1 MTHALEA
8 SGLSHRYGSV
18 WALRDCSFALPAGRV
33 CALVGPNGAGKTT
46 LLQCA
51 TGLLEPTGGEVR
63 VLGTR
68 PAQDQDLLSR
78 VGFVAQDAPL
88 YRSFTVAEMLRVGAR
103 LNARWDADFARQRLE
118 RLEIPLDRRVAQ
130 LSGGQRAQ
138 VALAVATGKRPELLL
153 LDEPLAS
160 LDPLARRT
168 FLQGLMETV
177 ADAGVSVVV
186 SSHLVTDLE
195 RVCDYLLILTD
206 GRIRVAGDIER
217 LLAEHKLLV
226 GPRRAHVHGVAEV
239 VEERSTARQTIA
251 FVRVDGA
258 IADPAWTVQD
268 VTLEDLVLAYLGARE
283 AAHQVTDVSR
293 IAR

>member
-1 MTHALEA
+1 MTRALEA
-8 SGLSHRYGSV
+8 SGLSRRYGSV
-18 WALRDCSFALPAGRV
+18 WALRDCSFALPTGRV

-46 LLQCA
+46 LLHCA
-51 TGLLEPTGGEVR
+51 TGLLEPTAGEVR
-63 VLGTR
+63 VLGKR
-68 PAQDQDLLSR
+68 PAQDPDLLSR
-78 VGFVAQDAPL
+78 VGFVAQDVPL
-88 YRSFTVAEMLRVGAR
+88 YRSFTVDEMLRVGAR
-103 LNARWDADFARQRLE
+103 LNARWDADFARRRLE
-118 RLEIPLDRRVAQ
+118 RLGIPLDRRVGQ

-153 LDEPLAS
+153 LDEPIAS

-177 ADAGVSVVV
+177 ADEGTSVVL

-195 RVCDYLLILTD
+195 RVCDYLMILMD

-226 GPRRAHVHGVAEV
+226 GPRRAQVHGVAAV
-239 VEERSTARQTIA
+239 VEERSTERQTIA
-251 FVRVDGA
+251 LVRVDGA

-268 VTLEDLVLAYLGARE
+268 VTLEDIVLAYLGARE
-283 AAHQVTDVSR
+283 ATLR
-293 IAR
+293 